1 MEINKNKNYKENLK
15 WKWTEKK
22 GEGGAI
28 VVREWDDL
36 EVGDMLSS
44 MLG

>member
-1 MEINKNKNYKENLK
+1 MEVNG
-15 WKWTEKK
+15 KK
-22 GEGGAI
+22 REGGAI